1 MLENLLL
8 DHKSIIRQ
16 IRKDIDRAE
25 HLGDIGTA
33 DFLTCYTKNEK
44 IGMDVKIFYRITN
57 SLTYSNFSLT
67 NVIERWHVIL

>member
-1 MLENLLL
+1 M
-8 DHKSIIRQ
+8 IRQ

-44 IGMDVKIFYRITN
+44 IGWMLRAF
-57 SLTYSNFSLT
+57 
-67 NVIERWHVIL
+67 IELQTH